1 MAFFEA
7 IFFGPK
13 LLAGAYPAAPFVL
26 AALFILV
33 QVVLTMR
40 DGGSFGSGFFRMP
53 PTFAG
58 VLWAIYGLYE
68 PQVRAAFPNAGLR
81 IDLLV
86 LVPILY
92 VFTGVAVWSIWTQW
106 RKKAQK

>member
-26 AALFILV
+26 AAILILV
-33 QVVLTMR
+33 QAALTTQAK
-40 DGGSFGSGFFRMP
+40 GSFGSGFFRMP

-58 VLWAIYGLYE
+58 LLWAIYGLYE
-68 PQVRAAFPNAGLR
+68 PQVRAAFPHAGLR

-92 VFTGVAVWSIWTQW
+92 VFTGVAFWSIRSQW
-106 RKKAQK
+106 RAMRK